1 MAPRHG
7 WRRVA
12 TLSATVLAVFGGVLV
27 VFGSVQAVTNVASAD
42 PTSLGTTPALFGYS
56 EYSSSDSS
64 LGSPSGMDIDGA
76 LVVGGDL
83 TVVSGNT
90 LNVGSADSGSPV
102 LYVDGNVAGS
112 GTVCVAG
119 ANNSGMY
126 AGTSTVQSG
135 SACGT
140 FAQSSNLASS
150 AFQFIDSEMSVISGG
165 WASMASTGTDQLS
178 SGDLTLTGT
187 TSTIQTFSVPAADFT
202 GAQTL
207 TINVP
212 AGTSQVL
219 VNVVQSS
226 PGPIGTGPLPL
237 ANIVYT
243 NGSSIAANTWIN
255 FSTAAA
261 VSFSGL
267 DLNANVL
274 APNAMLTMDGGQ
286 LDGYAYVASLDG
298 SFTGGAASSATI
310 TGPVPSCP
318 CTTTTTTTVPTTT
331 TSTTTTT
338 VPSTTT
344 TTVAPTTTTTVAP
357 TTTTTVAPT
366 TTTTVVPTT
375 STTVAPTTTT
385 TVAPTTTT
393 TVAPTTTTTVA
404 PTTTTTVAPTTRL
417 RRRPSPRPPPQRWPR
432 RPPQRW
438 PRRTTTNGGPDD
450 HHNGGPDDDHNGGP
464 DYHHNGGP
472 DYYHDRGPDDQHNG
486 GRDYD
491 YDWCS
496 DLDICW
502 RIIYYDDD
510 ASH

>member
-83 TVVSGNT
+83 TVASGNT

-165 WASMASTGTDQLS
+165 WASMASTGTEQLS

-366 TTTTVVPTT
+366 HRR
-375 STTVAPTTTT
+375 TTVAPTTTT

-393 TVAPTTTTTVA
+393 TVAPTTTTT
-404 PTTTTTVAPTTRL
+404 
-417 RRRPSPRPPPQRWPR
+417 RRPDHHHDGGPDHHHDGGPDHHHDGGPDHHHD
-432 RPPQRW
+432 
-438 PRRTTTNGGPDD
+438 GGPDD
-450 HHNGGPDDDHNGGP
+450 HDGGP
-464 DYHHNGGP
+464 DYDHDGGPDYDHDGGP